1 MDGHVRVAGDVGH
14 TDSAQPGFVDLEP
27 PPSPC
32 ELLDGDPAL
41 HAGERGPEAA
51 VHTMAEPDADA
62 RLPFDVELVGALERP
77 GITRRCPRDEEHG
90 EAGWDRPAP
99 ELALLHA
106 EPALVLRWRPVPE
119 DLLDRT
125 RDPLAVVDHLLPLVR
140 MPPEQ
145 DHRVAD
151 ELCHRLGAR
160 PAEQRGEAGDLGVV
174 EPRLRA
180 VAAVDG
186 DLPVLGARRHLARFA
201 TKAGVDSVTDLLTVS
216 LWDAEHARDDL
227 DREGRGEVGDGVEL
241 ACVVE
246 RVEEAADD
254 FPDHRFQRSDRP
266 WCEHAAHERSEA
278 IVLGGIHHDDVPI
291 AGDLLRVLGEGEEL
305 DAVRAREPLPVAVRG
320 QDVGK
325 ARQRI
330 EAVLLAA
337 IHRRLVAK
345 TPVQR
350 VGVVEELLR
359 ERIELDWFRCDGH
372 ECSLTS
378 GRGATV
384 TDGIDRLAPPR
395 STASTTE
402 TSSST

>member
-77 GITRRCPRDEEHG
+77 GIARRCPRNEEHG
-90 EAGWDRPAP
+90 EAGRNRPAL

-125 RDPLAVVDHLLPLVR
+125 RDPLAVVDHLLPLVW

-180 VAAVDG
+180 VAAVDS
-186 DLPVLGARRHLARFA
+186 DLREPREHVVARVLALPARELVEVDAALEGGLLVLGARRHLARFA
-201 TKAGVDSVTDLLTVS
+201 VKAGVDAVTDLLTVS
-216 LWDAEHARDDL
+216 LRDAEHARDDL
-227 DREGRGEVGDGVEL
+227 DREGRGEVGDG
-241 ACVVE
+241 A
-246 RVEEAADD
+246 
-254 FPDHRFQRSDRP
+254 P
-266 WCEHAAHERSEA
+266 
-278 IVLGGIHHDDVPI
+278 
-291 AGDLLRVLGEGEEL
+291 EG
-305 DAVRAREPLPVAVRG
+305 
-320 QDVGK
+320 
-325 ARQRI
+325 ARQQIRHRI
-330 EAVLLAA
+330 
-337 IHRRLVAK
+337 
-345 TPVQR
+345 
-350 VGVVEELLR
+350 
-359 ERIELDWFRCDGH
+359 D
-372 ECSLTS
+372 
-378 GRGATV
+378 
-384 TDGIDRLAPPR
+384 
-395 STASTTE
+395 AS
-402 TSSST
+402 